1 MKLFKYLPLFIISIS
16 FGQIKT
22 KNVDTKIEK
31 VIVYTEGAQVSRK
44 ATATFEKGKTE
55 LVFQGISPF
64 IDKESL
70 KVKGKGDFTILSV
83 INQSNYL
90 LSQEKREE
98 VQKIENKKRDFLAQR
113 NLENNV
119 LKILNN
125 EETILSKN
133 QEIGGNN
140 NGLKTVDLKDAV
152 NFHRERLISLVKER
166 NIAEDK
172 IVKIDS
178 VINTLELQ
186 LKALNNSLDNATSE
200 IIVTISSSKFIN
212 NAEFNIDYYV
222 SKAGWFAN
230 YDLRVKDTKSPAD
243 LQFRANVFQQT
254 GENWKDVKM
263 SISNGNPTENS
274 IAPELSPWY
283 LKYGYQALA
292 TNNYYSQNANVKIY
306 GPLIGNKITGVVS
319 DELGP
324 IAGANV
330 VVKGTTIGTTT
341 DFDGQ
346 YSLSVPKNAILE
358 FSYVGYGNQEVNVNS
373 NRIDVSMVATQLEE
387 VVVSALGIKKNKR
400 NKDEG
405 DSIELETE
413 INYQPTT
420 VTYDIK
426 NPFTVMSDGKIY
438 TAEIINYEI
447 PATYEYLSVP
457 KIDPSAYLTAKITD
471 WQELYLSS
479 GEMNLYFE
487 DAYLGKSLLDLN
499 NATDTL
505 SVSLG
510 KDKGIYVERKK
521 LKEFTSKKFLSN
533 AKREARAFET
543 IVKNNK
549 PYEIEIKILDQLPIS
564 TNKEIV
570 IEDEEY
576 NGGKL
581 EEKTKIITWDLKLDS
596 KESKN
601 LQTKYIVKYPKGK
614 YIHLE

>member
-1 MKLFKYLPLFIISIS
+1 MNILKFLPIFIFSISIA
-16 FGQIKT
+16 QIKT
-22 KNVDTKIEK
+22 KTVESKIEK
-31 VIVYTEGAQVSRK
+31 IIVFTEGAQVSRK
-44 ATATFEKGKTE
+44 ATANFEKGKTE

-64 IDKESL
+64 LDKESL

-83 INQSNYL
+83 INQSNFL
-90 LSQEKREE
+90 LSQEKRDE
-98 VQKIENKKRDFLAQR
+98 VQKIEKKKRDFLAQKS
-113 NLENNV
+113 LENNV

-166 NIAEDK
+166 TIAEDK

-178 VINTLELQ
+178 VINTLDLQ
-186 LKALNNSLDNATSE
+186 LKALNNSLENATSE
-200 IIVTISSSKFIN
+200 IIVTISSSKFIS

-230 YDLRVKDTKSPAD
+230 YDLRVKDINSPVD

-254 GENWKDVKM
+254 GENWKDVAM

-292 TNNYYSQNANVKIY
+292 TNNYYNQESGIKTY
-306 GPLIGNKITGVVS
+306 GPLVGNKVTGIVS

-358 FSYVGYGNQEVNVNS
+358 ISYVGSKKEVYVNS
-373 NRIDVSMVATQLEE
+373 NRIDVVLESAKLEE
-387 VVVSALGIKKNKR
+387 VVVVAYSAKRKKR
-400 NKDEG
+400 NKGEG

-471 WQELYLSS
+471 WQELNLSS

-499 NATDTL
+499 SATDTL

-510 KDKGIYVERKK
+510 KDKGIYVGRKK
-521 LKEFTSKKFLSN
+521 LKEFSSKKFLSN

-549 PYEIEIKILDQLPIS
+549 PYPIEIKILDQLPIS

-576 NGGKL
+576 SGGKL

-596 KESKN
+596 KESRN

>member
-178 VINTLELQ
+178 VINTLDLQ

-387 VVVSALGIKKNKR
+387 VVVTALGIKKNKR

-471 WQELYLSS
+471 WQELNLSS

-570 IEDEEY
+570 IENEEY

-601 LQTKYIVKYPKGK
+601 LQTKYIVKYPKEK

>member
-22 KNVDTKIEK
+22 KKVDTKIEK

-178 VINTLELQ
+178 VINTLDLQ

-222 SKAGWFAN
+222 SKVGWFAN

-283 LKYGYQALA
+283 LKYGY
-292 TNNYYSQNANVKIY
+292 NNSYSNGYFDKDSSIKTY
-306 GPLIGNKITGVVS
+306 GPLVGNKVTGIVS
-319 DELGP
+319 DDLGP
-324 IAGANV
+324 IAGASV

-358 FSYVGYGNQEVNVNS
+358 ISYVGSKKEVYVNS
-373 NRIDVSMVATQLEE
+373 NRIDVVLESAKLEE
-387 VVVSALGIKKNKR
+387 VVVVAAYNAKRKKR

-413 INYQPTT
+413 INYQPTS
-420 VTYDIK
+420 VMYDIK

-471 WQELYLSS
+471 WQELNLSS

-499 NATDTL
+499 SATDTL

>member
-601 LQTKYIVKYPKGK
+601 LQTKYIVKYPKEK

>member
-178 VINTLELQ
+178 VINTLDLQ

-471 WQELYLSS
+471 WQELNLSS

-570 IEDEEY
+570 IENEEY

>member
-1 MKLFKYLPLFIISIS
+1 MKLLKYLPLFIISIS

-178 VINTLELQ
+178 VINTLDLQ

-387 VVVSALGIKKNKR
+387 VVVTALGIKKNKR

-471 WQELYLSS
+471 WQELNLSS

-570 IEDEEY
+570 IENEEY

>member
-1 MKLFKYLPLFIISIS
+1 MKLFKYLPILIVYIS

-22 KNVDTKIEK
+22 KTIDSKIEK
-31 VIVYTEGAQVSRK
+31 IIVYAEGAQVSRK
-44 ATATFEKGKTE
+44 ASATFEKGKTE

-64 IDKESL
+64 LDKESL

-83 INQSNYL
+83 INQSNFL
-90 LSQEKREE
+90 LSQEKRDE
-98 VQKIENKKRDFLAQR
+98 VQKIERKKKDFLVQK
-113 NLENNV
+113 NLESNV

-140 NGLKTVDLKDAV
+140 SGLKTVDLKDAV
-152 NFHRERLISLVKER
+152 NFHRERLITLVKER
-166 NIAEDK
+166 TIAEEK

-178 VINTLELQ
+178 VINTLDLQ
-186 LKALNNSLDNATSE
+186 LKALNNSLENATSE
-200 IIVTISSSKFIN
+200 IIVTISSSKYIN

-230 YDLRVKDTKSPAD
+230 YDLRVKDINSPVD
-243 LQFRANVFQQT
+243 LQFRANIFQQT

-292 TNNYYSQNANVKIY
+292 SNNYNQNANVKTY

-324 IAGANV
+324 IAGVNV

-387 VVVSALGIKKNKR
+387 VVVTALGIKKNKR
-400 NKDEG
+400 NKEES

-426 NPFTVMSDGKIY
+426 NPFTVMSDGKTY

-447 PATYEYLSVP
+447 PASYEYLSVP

-471 WQELYLSS
+471 WQELNLSS

-499 NATDTL
+499 SATDTL

-549 PYEIEIKILDQLPIS
+549 PYAIEIKILDQLPIS

-570 IEDEEY
+570 IEDEEH

-596 KESKN
+596 KENKT

>member
-55 LVFQGISPF
+55 LVFQGISPL

-178 VINTLELQ
+178 VINTLDLQ

-601 LQTKYIVKYPKGK
+601 LQTKYIVKYPKEK

>member
-31 VIVYTEGAQVSRK
+31 VIVYTEGAQVIRK
-44 ATATFEKGKTE
+44 ATATFEKEKTE

-178 VINTLELQ
+178 VINTLDLQ

-387 VVVSALGIKKNKR
+387 VVVTALGIKKNKR

-471 WQELYLSS
+471 WQELNLSS

-570 IEDEEY
+570 IENEEY

>member
-178 VINTLELQ
+178 VINTLDLQ

-570 IEDEEY
+570 IENEEY

-601 LQTKYIVKYPKGK
+601 LQTKYIVKYPKEK

>member
-178 VINTLELQ
+178 VINTLDLQ

-471 WQELYLSS
+471 WQELNLSS

-601 LQTKYIVKYPKGK
+601 LQTKYIVKYPKEK

>member
-387 VVVSALGIKKNKR
+387 VVVTALGIKKNKR

-471 WQELYLSS
+471 WQELNLSS

-570 IEDEEY
+570 IENEEY

>member
-178 VINTLELQ
+178 VINTLDLQ

-471 WQELYLSS
+471 WQELNLSS

-570 IEDEEY
+570 IENEEY

-601 LQTKYIVKYPKGK
+601 LQTKYIVKYPKEK

>member
-178 VINTLELQ
+178 VINTLDLQ

-570 IEDEEY
+570 IENEEY

>member
-178 VINTLELQ
+178 VINTLDLQ

-601 LQTKYIVKYPKGK
+601 LQTKYIVKYPKEK

>member
-471 WQELYLSS
+471 WQELNLSS

-570 IEDEEY
+570 IENEEY

>member
-1 MKLFKYLPLFIISIS
+1 M
-16 FGQIKT
+16 
-22 KNVDTKIEK
+22 
-31 VIVYTEGAQVSRK
+31 
-44 ATATFEKGKTE
+44 
-55 LVFQGISPF
+55 
-64 IDKESL
+64 
-70 KVKGKGDFTILSV
+70 
-83 INQSNYL
+83 
-90 LSQEKREE
+90 
-98 VQKIENKKRDFLAQR
+98 
-113 NLENNV
+113 
-119 LKILNN
+119 KILNN

-178 VINTLELQ
+178 VINTLDLQ

-387 VVVSALGIKKNKR
+387 VVVTALGIKKNKR

-471 WQELYLSS
+471 WQELNLSS

-570 IEDEEY
+570 IENEEY

>member
-178 VINTLELQ
+178 VINTLDLQ

-387 VVVSALGIKKNKR
+387 VVVTALGIKKNKR

-471 WQELYLSS
+471 WQELNLSS

-570 IEDEEY
+570 IENEEY

>member
-178 VINTLELQ
+178 VINTLDLQ
-186 LKALNNSLDNATSE
+186 LKALNNSLDNTTSE

-387 VVVSALGIKKNKR
+387 VVVTALGIKKNKR

-426 NPFTVMSDGKIY
+426 NPFTVMSGGKIY
-438 TAEIINYEI
+438 NAEIINYEI

-471 WQELYLSS
+471 WQELNLSS

>member
-178 VINTLELQ
+178 VINTLDLQ

-405 DSIELETE
+405 DLIELETE

-471 WQELYLSS
+471 WQELNLSS

-570 IEDEEY
+570 IENEEY

>member
-178 VINTLELQ
+178 VINTLDLQ

-387 VVVSALGIKKNKR
+387 VVVTALGIKKNKR

-471 WQELYLSS
+471 WQELNLSS

-601 LQTKYIVKYPKGK
+601 LQTKYIVKYPKEK